1 MDIYRNSTHVIDN
14 FFNDIQPIIDLGNSL
29 EYHNNEAW
37 PGLRTDNLLQINNT
51 LAVEFAK
58 FFAKNIADKVFY
70 GLSKFEID
78 VRFHKNDLYDVD
90 EANSGWIHND
100 DIDFAGLVYL
110 NKEEPNM
117 STGTSIFDKTLF
129 EDFEAED
136 YQSRKELN
144 LKKNVINKEIMSKYN
159 NSGFALV
166 YDPVL
171 KKEKKISKKIDNKSL
186 FIFHKNL
193 KKNSFVKI
201 TNPINQKTVI
211 AEVISNKVRFSDFYN
226 SVITSRIADEL
237 SLNLN
242 EPYIDLVLISQN
254 STFIAKKAKT
264 YNEEKKVA
272 EKAPVDGIQI
282 DNLGDVNQLK
292 NEAKKD
298 NIFSYSIKIADF
310 YYKDSAMNMSNRI
323 IDETNI
329 ANPVIKTISN
339 TKYRV
344 LLGPFNDIKKLE
356 DSFNEIKS
364 LDFENIE
371 ILKDV

>member
-1 MDIYRNSTHVIDN
+1 MNYKSILIV
-14 FFNDIQPIIDLGNSL
+14 FFIFLLGCDQN
-29 EYHNNEAW
+29 
-37 PGLRTDNLLQINNT
+37 
-51 LAVEFAK
+51 
-58 FFAKNIADKVFY
+58 
-70 GLSKFEID
+70 
-78 VRFHKNDLYDVD
+78 
-90 EANSGWIHND
+90 
-100 DIDFAGLVYL
+100 
-110 NKEEPNM
+110 
-117 STGTSIFDKTLF
+117 
-129 EDFEAED
+129 
-136 YQSRKELN
+136 N
-144 LKKNVINKEIMSKYN
+144 LKKNVVNKEIMSKYK
-159 NSGFALV
+159 NSGFTLV

-264 YNEEKKVA
+264 FDEEKKVA
-272 EKAPVDGIQI
+272 VKAPVDGIQI
-282 DNLGDVNQLK
+282 DNLGDVNQPK
-292 NEAKKD
+292 KDVKKD
-298 NIFSYSIKIADF
+298 NIFNYSIKIADF
-310 YYKDSAMNMSNRI
+310 YYKDSAKNMSNRI

-329 ANPVIKTISN
+329 DNPIIKTISN

>member
-1 MDIYRNSTHVIDN
+1 MNYKSVLIV
-14 FFNDIQPIIDLGNSL
+14 FFI
-29 EYHNNEAW
+29 
-37 PGLRTDNLLQINNT
+37 
-51 LAVEFAK
+51 F
-58 FFAKNIADKVFY
+58 
-70 GLSKFEID
+70 
-78 VRFHKNDLYDVD
+78 
-90 EANSGWIHND
+90 
-100 DIDFAGLVYL
+100 LVGCEQ
-110 NKEEPNM
+110 N
-117 STGTSIFDKTLF
+117 
-129 EDFEAED
+129 
-136 YQSRKELN
+136 N
-144 LKKNVINKEIMSKYN
+144 LKKNVINKEIMSKYK

-254 STFIAKKAKT
+254 SIFIAKKAKT

-282 DNLGDVNQLK
+282 DNLGDVNQSK

-310 YYKDSAMNMSNRI
+310 YYKDSAKNMSDRI

-329 ANPVIKTISN
+329 TNPVIKTISN

>member
-1 MDIYRNSTHVIDN
+1 MNYKSILIV
-14 FFNDIQPIIDLGNSL
+14 FFI
-29 EYHNNEAW
+29 
-37 PGLRTDNLLQINNT
+37 
-51 LAVEFAK
+51 F
-58 FFAKNIADKVFY
+58 
-70 GLSKFEID
+70 
-78 VRFHKNDLYDVD
+78 
-90 EANSGWIHND
+90 
-100 DIDFAGLVYL
+100 LVGCEQ
-110 NKEEPNM
+110 N
-117 STGTSIFDKTLF
+117 
-129 EDFEAED
+129 
-136 YQSRKELN
+136 N
-144 LKKNVINKEIMSKYN
+144 LKKDVVNREIMSKYK
-159 NSGFALV
+159 NSGFTLV

-264 YNEEKKVA
+264 FNEEKKVA
-272 EKAPVDGIQI
+272 EKAPVDVIQI

-292 NEAKKD
+292 KEAKKD
-298 NIFSYSIKIADF
+298 KIFSYSIKIADF
-310 YYKDSAMNMSNRI
+310 YYKDSAKNMSNRI

-356 DSFNEIKS
+356 ESFNEIKS

>member
-1 MDIYRNSTHVIDN
+1 MNYKSILIV
-14 FFNDIQPIIDLGNSL
+14 FFI
-29 EYHNNEAW
+29 
-37 PGLRTDNLLQINNT
+37 
-51 LAVEFAK
+51 F
-58 FFAKNIADKVFY
+58 
-70 GLSKFEID
+70 
-78 VRFHKNDLYDVD
+78 
-90 EANSGWIHND
+90 
-100 DIDFAGLVYL
+100 LVGCEQ
-110 NKEEPNM
+110 N
-117 STGTSIFDKTLF
+117 
-129 EDFEAED
+129 
-136 YQSRKELN
+136 N
-144 LKKNVINKEIMSKYN
+144 LKKNVVNREIMSKYK

-242 EPYIDLVLISQN
+242 DPYIDLVLISQN

-282 DNLGDVNQLK
+282 DNLGDVNQPK
-292 NEAKKD
+292 NKAKKD

-310 YYKDSAMNMSNRI
+310 YYKDSAKNMSDRI

-329 ANPVIKTISN
+329 TNPVIKTISN

>member
-1 MDIYRNSTHVIDN
+1 MNYKSILIV
-14 FFNDIQPIIDLGNSL
+14 FFI
-29 EYHNNEAW
+29 
-37 PGLRTDNLLQINNT
+37 
-51 LAVEFAK
+51 F
-58 FFAKNIADKVFY
+58 
-70 GLSKFEID
+70 
-78 VRFHKNDLYDVD
+78 
-90 EANSGWIHND
+90 
-100 DIDFAGLVYL
+100 LVGCEQ
-110 NKEEPNM
+110 N
-117 STGTSIFDKTLF
+117 
-129 EDFEAED
+129 
-136 YQSRKELN
+136 N
-144 LKKNVINKEIMSKYN
+144 LKKDVVNKEIMSKYK
-159 NSGFALV
+159 NSGFTLV

-282 DNLGDVNQLK
+282 DNLGDVNQPK

-310 YYKDSAMNMSNRI
+310 YYKDSAKNMSDRI

-329 ANPVIKTISN
+329 TNPVIKTISN

>member
-1 MDIYRNSTHVIDN
+1 MNYKSILIV
-14 FFNDIQPIIDLGNSL
+14 FFIFLLGCEQN
-29 EYHNNEAW
+29 
-37 PGLRTDNLLQINNT
+37 
-51 LAVEFAK
+51 
-58 FFAKNIADKVFY
+58 
-70 GLSKFEID
+70 
-78 VRFHKNDLYDVD
+78 
-90 EANSGWIHND
+90 
-100 DIDFAGLVYL
+100 
-110 NKEEPNM
+110 
-117 STGTSIFDKTLF
+117 
-129 EDFEAED
+129 
-136 YQSRKELN
+136 N
-144 LKKNVINKEIMSKYN
+144 LKKNVVNKEIMSKYK
-159 NSGFALV
+159 NSGFTLV

-282 DNLGDVNQLK
+282 DNLGDVNQPK

-310 YYKDSAMNMSNRI
+310 YYKDSAKNMSDRI

-329 ANPVIKTISN
+329 TNPVIKTISN

>member
-1 MDIYRNSTHVIDN
+1 MNYKSILIV
-14 FFNDIQPIIDLGNSL
+14 FFI
-29 EYHNNEAW
+29 
-37 PGLRTDNLLQINNT
+37 
-51 LAVEFAK
+51 F
-58 FFAKNIADKVFY
+58 
-70 GLSKFEID
+70 
-78 VRFHKNDLYDVD
+78 
-90 EANSGWIHND
+90 
-100 DIDFAGLVYL
+100 LVGCEQ
-110 NKEEPNM
+110 N
-117 STGTSIFDKTLF
+117 
-129 EDFEAED
+129 
-136 YQSRKELN
+136 N
-144 LKKNVINKEIMSKYN
+144 LKKDVVNREIMSKYK
-159 NSGFALV
+159 NSGFTLV

-282 DNLGDVNQLK
+282 DNLGAVNQLK

-310 YYKDSAMNMSNRI
+310 YYKDSAKNMSDRI

-329 ANPVIKTISN
+329 TNPVIKTISN

>member
-1 MDIYRNSTHVIDN
+1 MNYKSILIV
-14 FFNDIQPIIDLGNSL
+14 FFI
-29 EYHNNEAW
+29 
-37 PGLRTDNLLQINNT
+37 
-51 LAVEFAK
+51 F
-58 FFAKNIADKVFY
+58 
-70 GLSKFEID
+70 
-78 VRFHKNDLYDVD
+78 
-90 EANSGWIHND
+90 
-100 DIDFAGLVYL
+100 LVGCEQ
-110 NKEEPNM
+110 N
-117 STGTSIFDKTLF
+117 
-129 EDFEAED
+129 
-136 YQSRKELN
+136 N
-144 LKKNVINKEIMSKYN
+144 LKKDVVNREIMSKYK
-159 NSGFALV
+159 NSGFTLV

-323 IDETNI
+323 NDETNI
-329 ANPVIKTISN
+329 PNPVIKTISN

-344 LLGPFNDIKKLE
+344 LL
-356 DSFNEIKS
+356 
-364 LDFENIE
+364 
-371 ILKDV
+371 